1 MVRVSKAFTQHE
13 ERTLA
18 RKHAL
23 QLMYQGEILEKAPR
37 ELIENAQLVPETQ
50 GLDEYALILLDG
62 TKEKLEAIDELID
75 SASDNWT
82 LDRMPVVDRSLLRL
96 TTYEM
101 RYVDDVPVSVSINEA
116 VNLAKEFGG
125 DDSPRFI
132 NGILGRI
139 ATQLESE
146 QA

>member
-1 MVRVSKAFTQHE
+1 MPVSKAYSQHE

-18 RKHAL
+18 RKQAL
-23 QLMYQGEILEKAPR
+23 QLMYQGEILEKTPL
-37 ELIENAQLVPETQ
+37 ELIDNGQLVPETQ
-50 GLDEYALILLDG
+50 GLGEYALMLLDG
-62 TKEKLEAIDELID
+62 AKESLEAIDELIE

-146 QA
+146 

>member
-1 MVRVSKAFTQHE
+1 VSNAPQHE
-13 ERTLA
+13 ERMLA

-23 QLMYQGEILEKAPR
+23 QLMYQGEILGKNPSRLVE
-37 ELIENAQLVPETQ
+37 EGQLVPETQ
-50 GLDEYALILLDG
+50 GLDDYAVNLLAG
-62 TKEKLEAIDELID
+62 TRENLEAIDAHIVA
-75 SASDNWT
+75 ASENWT
-82 LDRMPVVDRSLLRL
+82 MDRMPVVDRSLLRL
-96 TTYEM
+96 ATYEM
-101 RYVDDVPVSVSINEA
+101 CYVKDVPVSVSINEA

>member
-1 MVRVSKAFTQHE
+1 MRVSKAFTQHE

-37 ELIENAQLVPETQ
+37 ELIENAQLVPETH
-50 GLDEYALILLDG
+50 GLDEYALMLLDG

-101 RYVDDVPVSVSINEA
+101 RYVDDGPVSVSINEA

>member
-1 MVRVSKAFTQHE
+1 
-13 ERTLA
+13 
-18 RKHAL
+18 
-23 QLMYQGEILEKAPR
+23 MYQGEILEKTPR
-37 ELIENAQLVPETQ
+37 ELIDNGQLVPETQ
-50 GLDEYALILLDG
+50 GLGEYALMLLDG
-62 TKEKLEAIDELID
+62 AKESLEAIDELIE

-146 QA
+146 

>member
-1 MVRVSKAFTQHE
+1 MPVSKAYSQHE

-18 RKHAL
+18 RKQAL
-23 QLMYQGEILEKAPR
+23 QLMYQGEILEKTPR
-37 ELIENAQLVPETQ
+37 ELIDNGQLVPETQ
-50 GLDEYALILLDG
+50 GLGEYALMLLDG
-62 TKEKLEAIDELID
+62 AKESLEAIDGLIE

-146 QA
+146 

>member
-1 MVRVSKAFTQHE
+1 MRVSKAFTQHE

-50 GLDEYALILLDG
+50 GLDEYALMLLDG

-139 ATQLESE
+139 ATQL
-146 QA
+146 

>member
-1 MVRVSKAFTQHE
+1 MLVSKAFSQHE

-23 QLMYQGEILEKAPR
+23 QLMYQGEIHEKTPR
-37 ELIENAQLVPETQ
+37 ELIDNGQLVPETQ
-50 GLDEYALILLDG
+50 GLGEYALMLLDG
-62 TKEKLEAIDELID
+62 AKENLEAIDELIE

-146 QA
+146 

>member
-1 MVRVSKAFTQHE
+1 MPVSKAYSQHE

-18 RKHAL
+18 RKQAL
-23 QLMYQGEILEKAPR
+23 QLMYQGEILEKTPR
-37 ELIENAQLVPETQ
+37 ELIDDGQLVPETQ
-50 GLDEYALILLDG
+50 GLGEYALMLLDG
-62 TKEKLEAIDELID
+62 AKESLEAIDELIE

-146 QA
+146 

>member
-1 MVRVSKAFTQHE
+1 MRVSKAFTQHE

>member
-1 MVRVSKAFTQHE
+1 MPVSKAYSQHE

-23 QLMYQGEILEKAPR
+23 QLMYQGEILEKTPR
-37 ELIENAQLVPETQ
+37 ELIDNGQLVPETQ
-50 GLDEYALILLDG
+50 GLGVYALMLLDG
-62 TKEKLEAIDELID
+62 AKENLEAIDELIE

-116 VNLAKEFGG
+116 VHLAKEFGG

-146 QA
+146 

>member
-1 MVRVSKAFTQHE
+1 MRVSKAFTQHE

-37 ELIENAQLVPETQ
+37 ELFENAQLVPETQ
-50 GLDEYALILLDG
+50 GLDEYALMLLDG

>member
-50 GLDEYALILLDG
+50 GLDEYALMLLDG

-82 LDRMPVVDRSLLRL
+82 LDRMPVIDRSLLRL

>member
-1 MVRVSKAFTQHE
+1 M
-13 ERTLA
+13 
-18 RKHAL
+18 
-23 QLMYQGEILEKAPR
+23 
-37 ELIENAQLVPETQ
+37 
-50 GLDEYALILLDG
+50 LLDG
-62 TKEKLEAIDELID
+62 AKENLEAIDELIE

-139 ATQLESE
+139 ATQLEYEEAVGIGLTASRIVE
-146 QA
+146 EGIAAKEAESVEVQASSDSGTSSSDE

>member
-1 MVRVSKAFTQHE
+1 MSKAYTQHV

-18 RKHAL
+18 RKTAL
-23 QLMYQGEILEKAPR
+23 QIMYQGEILEKAPR
-37 ELIENAQLVPETQ
+37 ELIDNAQLVPETQ
-50 GLDEYALILLDG
+50 GLDEYALMLLDG
-62 TKEKLEAIDELID
+62 AKENLEAIDKLIE
-75 SASDNWT
+75 SASENWT
-82 LDRMPVVDRSLLRL
+82 LDRMPLVDRSLLRL
-96 TTYEM
+96 STYEM
-101 RYVDDVPVSVSINEA
+101 RYVEDVPISVSINEA

-139 ATQLESE
+139 ATQLEAE

>member
-1 MVRVSKAFTQHE
+1 MPVSKAYSQHE

-18 RKHAL
+18 RKYAL
-23 QLMYQGEILEKAPR
+23 QLMYQGEILEKTPR
-37 ELIENAQLVPETQ
+37 ELIDNGQLVPETQ
-50 GLDEYALILLDG
+50 GLGEYALMLLDG
-62 TKEKLEAIDELID
+62 AKENLEAIDELIE
-75 SASDNWT
+75 SASENWT

-146 QA
+146 

>member
-1 MVRVSKAFTQHE
+1 MLVSKSFSQHE

-23 QLMYQGEILEKAPR
+23 QLMYQGEILEKTPR
-37 ELIENAQLVPETQ
+37 ELIDNGQLVPETQ
-50 GLDEYALILLDG
+50 GLGEYALMLLDG
-62 TKEKLEAIDELID
+62 AKENLEAIDELIE

-146 QA
+146 

>member
-1 MVRVSKAFTQHE
+1 MPVSKAYSQHE

-18 RKHAL
+18 RKQAL
-23 QLMYQGEILEKAPR
+23 QLMYQGEILEKTPR
-37 ELIENAQLVPETQ
+37 ELIDNGQLVPETQ
-50 GLDEYALILLDG
+50 GLGEYALMLLDG
-62 TKEKLEAIDELID
+62 AKESLEAIDELIE

-96 TTYEM
+96 TTFEM

-146 QA
+146 

>member
-1 MVRVSKAFTQHE
+1 MLVSKAYSQHE
-13 ERTLA
+13 ERTFA
-18 RKHAL
+18 RKQAL
-23 QLMYQGEILEKAPR
+23 QLMYQGEILEKTPR
-37 ELIENAQLVPETQ
+37 ELIDNGQLVPETQ
-50 GLDEYALILLDG
+50 GLGEYALMLLDG
-62 TKEKLEAIDELID
+62 AKESLEAIDELIE

-101 RYVDDVPVSVSINEA
+101 CYVDDVPVSVSINEA

-146 QA
+146 